1 MMAHHVFNRPDE
13 GKMYYWMDECVQ
25 YCHDL
30 LCGTFGIDPSE
41 VTYVEN
47 PWSGGGNAGAAV
59 EVIVGGLELATLVF
73 MNLEENEDGDIEIKG
88 VNYSEMPLQIIDTGY
103 GLERFCW
110 AAAGTPT
117 IYEAI
122 YPESVAWLKDL
133 AGFSA
138 ERFEMS
144 QDELD
149 SLLGEMSRLFGI
161 MNIEVGSDGDRMR
174 EVFMKRLAERGHPI
188 EAELFESITEPLS
201 RIYAIPDHMHALS
214 NMLGDGL
221 VPSNAKA
228 GYLARMIAR
237 RVLRMRDDLGLE
249 VSLADLAVHHL
260 EMNYSADRMKQTQD
274 GLVTILKGEEERYD
288 EMLRKGNQVVK
299 TAIKDISKSA
309 TELPDGI
316 LFTINDSHGIAP
328 DLVINIANDLGWKSL
343 VLRTGFSAEMAERH
357 AEMAKNAAKS
367 VASKPLV
374 EEIPDLPRTIPLYYE
389 NVSQQ
394 NFEASVLSCL
404 PLVGDDVPEGATHGI
419 ILDRTCF
426 YPEGGGQEGDY
437 GTLTTDSASHPV
449 LDTRKVGELVVHLCT
464 GRFEVGDMVHGEIDW
479 ERRRQLMD
487 HHTSVHIVGGAARK
501 LLGPHIYQA
510 GANKSVESARLDITH
525 HRRLTRKDLD
535 AIESLAN
542 EIVQN
547 VSRTEKLTLDRK
559 DADRKFGF
567 DLYQGGA
574 PKGSDIRI
582 LRISDH
588 DIQACGGTHH
598 DEPGRIGQIRIVRSN
613 AVQDGVERL
622 HIVAGQAAMVHA
634 RGQEEI
640 LRNTSDIFQVPVDEL
655 PTTANRFFGEWKEQ
669 RKRIEAL
676 EAEIVRLRTSGGGND
691 TTEVDGVRV
700 VIMEVDGDL
709 KQMTKML
716 KELTL
721 DSSKPTL
728 AILGS
733 KEGGGKL
740 MVAVTE
746 DSIASERYN
755 SVDILRGISS
765 HINGGGG
772 GRPTFAQGG
781 GSKPEGLPDAMDA
794 AKELIGV

>member
-1 MMAHHVFNRPDE
+1 
-13 GKMYYWMDECVQ
+13 
-25 YCHDL
+25 
-30 LCGTFGIDPSE
+30 
-41 VTYVEN
+41 
-47 PWSGGGNAGAAV
+47 
-59 EVIVGGLELATLVF
+59 
-73 MNLEENEDGDIEIKG
+73 
-88 VNYSEMPLQIIDTGY
+88 
-103 GLERFCW
+103 
-110 AAAGTPT
+110 
-117 IYEAI
+117 
-122 YPESVAWLKDL
+122 
-133 AGFSA
+133 
-138 ERFEMS
+138 
-144 QDELD
+144 
-149 SLLGEMSRLFGI
+149 
-161 MNIEVGSDGDRMR
+161 MNIEAGSDGDRMR
-174 EVFMKRLAERGHPI
+174 EVFLKRLAERGYPI

-328 DLVINIANDLGWKSL
+328 DLVINIANDLGWNSL

-374 EEIPDLPRTIPLYYE
+374 EEIPDLPHTIPLYYE

-437 GTLTTDSASHPV
+437 GTLTTDSASYPV

-464 GRFEVGDMVHGEIDW
+464 GGFEVGDMVHGEIDW

-634 RGQEEI
+634 RGQEDI
-640 LRNTSDIFQVPVDEL
+640 LRNTSDIFQVPIEEL
-655 PTTANRFFGEWKEQ
+655 PATANRFFGEWKEQ

-691 TTEVDGVRV
+691 TTEVEGVRV

-721 DSSKPTL
+721 DPAKPTL